1 MLKPVFS
8 LFLIFQIIQCT
19 NPPRMVREYIY
30 EIPKSD
36 VLEHCRDLL
45 VKLDY
50 EIDIYA
56 SETDILITKPIKI
69 RRVLSRYDYI
79 VFVQVTDRIEIYVA
93 AESGWEESI
102 FFKPGSESTVG
113 GSSLNEKQSEDA
125 LPFSLQKRILI
136 PIHRSM
142 IKQKFRPRKTIK

>member
-1 MLKPVFS
+1 
-8 LFLIFQIIQCT
+8 
-19 NPPRMVREYIY
+19 MVREYFY

-36 VLEHCRDLL
+36 VLEYCRDLL

-56 SETDILITKPIKI
+56 SETDILTTKPIKI

-113 GSSLNEKQSEDA
+113 GSSLNEKQSEDT
-125 LPFSLQKRILI
+125 LPLSLQKKILI

-142 IKQKFRPRKTIK
+142 IKQKFRPRKTI

>member
-1 MLKPVFS
+1 
-8 LFLIFQIIQCT
+8 
-19 NPPRMVREYIY
+19 MVREYIY

-36 VLEHCRDLL
+36 VLEHCRDVL

-79 VFVQVTDRIEIYVA
+79 VFVQVTDRVEIFVA
-93 AESGWEESI
+93 AERSV
-102 FFKPGSESTVG
+102 FKRGSESTVG
-113 GSSLNEKQSEDA
+113 GSSLIEKQSEDA

-142 IKQKFRPRKTIK
+142 IKQKFRPRKTI

>member
-1 MLKPVFS
+1 LLKPVFS
-8 LFLIFQIIQCT
+8 LLLIFQIIQCT

-56 SETDILITKPIKI
+56 SETDILITKPRKI

-102 FFKPGSESTVG
+102 FFKRGSESTVG
-113 GSSLNEKQSEDA
+113 GSSLIEKQSEDA
-125 LPFSLQKRILI
+125 LSFSLQKRILI

-142 IKQKFRPRKTIK
+142 IKQKFRPRKTI

>member
-1 MLKPVFS
+1 
-8 LFLIFQIIQCT
+8 
-19 NPPRMVREYIY
+19 MVREYIY

-79 VFVQVTDRIEIYVA
+79 VFVQVTDRVEIFVA
-93 AESGWEESI
+93 AERSV
-102 FFKPGSESTVG
+102 FKRGSESTVG
-113 GSSLNEKQSEDA
+113 GSSLIEKQSEDA

>member
-1 MLKPVFS
+1 
-8 LFLIFQIIQCT
+8 
-19 NPPRMVREYIY
+19 MVREYIY

-69 RRVLSRYDYI
+69 RSLLSRYDYI

-93 AESGWEESI
+93 AGVRRGSNWEESI
-102 FFKPGSESTVG
+102 FFKRGSESTVV
-113 GSSLNEKQSEDA
+113 GSRSIAKRSEDA
-125 LPFSLQKRILI
+125 LPFSLQKKILI

-142 IKQKFRPRKTIK
+142 IKQKFRPRKTI

>member
-1 MLKPVFS
+1 MFKPVLT

-36 VLEHCRDLL
+36 VLEHCRDVL

-56 SETDILITKPIKI
+56 SETDILITKPLKI
-69 RRVLSRYDYI
+69 RRALRRYDYI
-79 VFVQVTDRIEIYVA
+79 VFVQVTDRVEIFVA
-93 AESGWEESI
+93 AERSV
-102 FFKPGSESTVG
+102 FKRGSESTVG
-113 GSSLNEKQSEDA
+113 GSSLIEKQSEDA
-125 LPFSLQKRILI
+125 LPFTLQKRILI

-142 IKQKFRPRKTIK
+142 IKQKFRPRKP

>member
-1 MLKPVFS
+1 MLKPGFS

-36 VLEHCRDLL
+36 VLEHCRDIL

-69 RRVLSRYDYI
+69 RRALRRYDYI
-79 VFVQVTDRIEIYVA
+79 VFVQISDRIEIYVA
-93 AESGWEESI
+93 AERSI
-102 FFKPGSESTVG
+102 FKRGSESTVG
-113 GSSLNEKQSEDA
+113 GSGLIEKQSEDA

-142 IKQKFRPRKTIK
+142 IKQKFRPRKTI

>member
-36 VLEHCRDLL
+36 VLEHCRDVL

-69 RRVLSRYDYI
+69 RRTLRRYDYI
-79 VFVQVTDRIEIYVA
+79 VFVQVTDRIEIFVA
-93 AESGWEESI
+93 AERSV
-102 FFKPGSESTVG
+102 FKRGSESTVG
-113 GSSLNEKQSEDA
+113 GSGLIKKQSEDT
-125 LPFSLQKRILI
+125 LPLSLQKRILL

-142 IKQKFRPRKTIK
+142 IKQKFRPRKTI

>member
-1 MLKPVFS
+1 MFKPVLT

-36 VLEHCRDLL
+36 VLEHCRDVL

-56 SETDILITKPIKI
+56 SETDILITKPLKI
-69 RRVLSRYDYI
+69 RRALRRYDYI
-79 VFVQVTDRIEIYVA
+79 VFVQVTDRVEIFVA
-93 AESGWEESI
+93 AERSV
-102 FFKPGSESTVG
+102 FKRGSESTVG
-113 GSSLNEKQSEDA
+113 GSSLIEKQSEDA
-125 LPFSLQKRILI
+125 LPFTLQKRILI
-136 PIHRSM
+136 PIHKSM
-142 IKQKFRPRKTIK
+142 IKQKFRPRKTI

>member
-113 GSSLNEKQSEDA
+113 GSSLNEKQSEDT
-125 LPFSLQKRILI
+125 LPLSLQKKILI

-142 IKQKFRPRKTIK
+142 IKQKFRPRKTI

>member
-1 MLKPVFS
+1 
-8 LFLIFQIIQCT
+8 
-19 NPPRMVREYIY
+19 MVREYIY

-36 VLEHCRDLL
+36 VLEHCRNLL

-69 RRVLSRYDYI
+69 RRTLRRYDYI
-79 VFVQVTDRIEIYVA
+79 VFVQVTDRIEIFVA
-93 AESGWEESI
+93 AERSV
-102 FFKPGSESTVG
+102 FKRGSESTVG
-113 GSSLNEKQSEDA
+113 GSGLIEKQSEDT
-125 LPFSLQKRILI
+125 LPLSLQKRILI

-142 IKQKFRPRKTIK
+142 IKQKFRPRKTI

>member
-1 MLKPVFS
+1 
-8 LFLIFQIIQCT
+8 
-19 NPPRMVREYIY
+19 MVREYIY

-36 VLEHCRDLL
+36 VLEHCRDVL

-69 RRVLSRYDYI
+69 RRTLRRYDYI
-79 VFVQVTDRIEIYVA
+79 VFVQVTDRIEIFVA
-93 AESGWEESI
+93 AERSV
-102 FFKPGSESTVG
+102 FKRGSESTVG
-113 GSSLNEKQSEDA
+113 GSGLIEKQSEDA
-125 LPFSLQKRILI
+125 LPLSLQKRILI

-142 IKQKFRPRKTIK
+142 IKQKFRPRKTI

>member
-1 MLKPVFS
+1 
-8 LFLIFQIIQCT
+8 
-19 NPPRMVREYIY
+19 MVREYIY

-56 SETDILITKPIKI
+56 SETDILITKPLKI
-69 RRVLSRYDYI
+69 RRALRRYDYI
-79 VFVQVTDRIEIYVA
+79 VFVQVTDRVEIFVA
-93 AESGWEESI
+93 AERSV
-102 FFKPGSESTVG
+102 FKRGSESTVG
-113 GSSLNEKQSEDA
+113 GSSLIEKQSEDA
-125 LPFSLQKRILI
+125 LPFTLQKRILI
-136 PIHRSM
+136 PIHKSM

>member
-1 MLKPVFS
+1 
-8 LFLIFQIIQCT
+8 
-19 NPPRMVREYIY
+19 MVREYIY

-69 RRVLSRYDYI
+69 RRTLRRYDYI
-79 VFVQVTDRIEIYVA
+79 VFVQVTDRIEIFVA
-93 AESGWEESI
+93 AERSV
-102 FFKPGSESTVG
+102 FMRGSESTFG
-113 GSSLNEKQSEDA
+113 GSGLIKKQSEDT
-125 LPFSLQKRILI
+125 LPLSLQKRILL

-142 IKQKFRPRKTIK
+142 IKQKFRPRKTI

>member
-1 MLKPVFS
+1 
-8 LFLIFQIIQCT
+8 
-19 NPPRMVREYIY
+19 MVREYIY

-69 RRVLSRYDYI
+69 RRTLRRYDYI
-79 VFVQVTDRIEIYVA
+79 VFVQVTDRIEIFVA
-93 AESGWEESI
+93 AERSV
-102 FFKPGSESTVG
+102 FKRGSESTIG
-113 GSSLNEKQSEDA
+113 GSSLIEKQSEDA
-125 LPFSLQKRILI
+125 LPFTLQKRILI

-142 IKQKFRPRKTIK
+142 IKQKFRPRKTI

>member
-1 MLKPVFS
+1 
-8 LFLIFQIIQCT
+8 
-19 NPPRMVREYIY
+19 MVREYIY

-36 VLEHCRDLL
+36 VLEHCRNLL

-69 RRVLSRYDYI
+69 RRTLRRYDYI
-79 VFVQVTDRIEIYVA
+79 VFVQVTDRIEIFVA
-93 AESGWEESI
+93 AERSV
-102 FFKPGSESTVG
+102 FKRGSESTVG
-113 GSSLNEKQSEDA
+113 GSSLIEKQSEDA
-125 LPFSLQKRILI
+125 LPFTLQKRILI

-142 IKQKFRPRKTIK
+142 IKQKFRPRKTI

>member
-1 MLKPVFS
+1 
-8 LFLIFQIIQCT
+8 
-19 NPPRMVREYIY
+19 MVREYIY

-93 AESGWEESI
+93 AERSV
-102 FFKPGSESTVG
+102 FKRGSESTVG
-113 GSSLNEKQSEDA
+113 CSSLIEKQSEDA
-125 LPFSLQKRILI
+125 FPFTLQKRILI

>member
-1 MLKPVFS
+1 
-8 LFLIFQIIQCT
+8 
-19 NPPRMVREYIY
+19 MVREYIY

-36 VLEHCRDLL
+36 VLEHCRDVL

-69 RRVLSRYDYI
+69 RRTLRRYDYI
-79 VFVQVTDRIEIYVA
+79 VFVQVTDRIEIFVA
-93 AESGWEESI
+93 AERSV
-102 FFKPGSESTVG
+102 FKRGSESIVG
-113 GSSLNEKQSEDA
+113 GSSLIGKQSEDA
-125 LPFSLQKRILI
+125 LPFTLQKRILI

-142 IKQKFRPRKTIK
+142 IKQKFRPRKTI

>member
-79 VFVQVTDRIEIYVA
+79 VFVQVTDRVEIFVA
-93 AESGWEESI
+93 AERSV
-102 FFKPGSESTVG
+102 FKRGSESTVG
-113 GSSLNEKQSEDA
+113 GSSLIEKQSEDA
-125 LPFSLQKRILI
+125 LPFTLQKRILI

>member
-1 MLKPVFS
+1 LLKPVFS

-69 RRVLSRYDYI
+69 RRTLRRYDYI
-79 VFVQVTDRIEIYVA
+79 VFVQVTDRIEIFVA
-93 AESGWEESI
+93 AERSV
-102 FFKPGSESTVG
+102 FKRGSESTVG
-113 GSSLNEKQSEDA
+113 GSGLIKKQSEDT
-125 LPFSLQKRILI
+125 LPLSLQKRILL

-142 IKQKFRPRKTIK
+142 IKQKFRPRKTI

>member
-1 MLKPVFS
+1 LLKPVFS

-36 VLEHCRDLL
+36 VLEHCRNIL

-69 RRVLSRYDYI
+69 RRALRRYDYI
-79 VFVQVTDRIEIYVA
+79 VFVQVTDRIEIFVA
-93 AESGWEESI
+93 AERSV
-102 FFKPGSESTVG
+102 FKRGSESTVG
-113 GSSLNEKQSEDA
+113 GSGLIEKQSEDT
-125 LPFSLQKRILI
+125 LPLSLQKRILI

-142 IKQKFRPRKTIK
+142 IKQKFRPRKTI

>member
-102 FFKPGSESTVG
+102 FFKRGSESTVG

-142 IKQKFRPRKTIK
+142 IKQKFRPRKTI

>member
-1 MLKPVFS
+1 
-8 LFLIFQIIQCT
+8 
-19 NPPRMVREYIY
+19 MVREYIY

-69 RRVLSRYDYI
+69 RRTLRRYDYI
-79 VFVQVTDRIEIYVA
+79 VFVQVTDRIEIFVA
-93 AESGWEESI
+93 AERSV
-102 FFKPGSESTVG
+102 FKRGSESTVG
-113 GSSLNEKQSEDA
+113 GSSLNEKQSEDT
-125 LPFSLQKRILI
+125 LPLSLQKKILI

-142 IKQKFRPRKTIK
+142 IKQKFRPRKTI

>member
-1 MLKPVFS
+1 
-8 LFLIFQIIQCT
+8 
-19 NPPRMVREYIY
+19 MVREYIY

-36 VLEHCRDLL
+36 VLEHCRDVL

-69 RRVLSRYDYI
+69 RRALRRYDYI
-79 VFVQVTDRIEIYVA
+79 VFVQVTDRVEIFVA
-93 AESGWEESI
+93 AERSV
-102 FFKPGSESTVG
+102 FKRGSESTVG
-113 GSSLNEKQSEDA
+113 GSSLIEKQSEDA

-142 IKQKFRPRKTIK
+142 IKQKFRPRKTI